1 MSNDNIEKNEI
12 QELFP
17 RDSGKPPGNKI
28 HGNATQK
35 RKAVVSYTS
44 YIVHFCKWKVTRLR
58 RMLKKIIV
66 AVCLLGASLVL
77 SGCVIKTAAEEL
89 YSLPQL
95 PAEYTELQETLQQLL
110 QDGAEY
116 AAPVSG
122 TNTQP
127 VQMVD
132 LNGDGQDEAL
142 AFFRKSADEKPLK
155 IYIFSRDG
163 KSYQQTAVIEG
174 SGTSIYSIAYS
185 DLNQDGHM
193 ELIVGWKVSTDLQ
206 ALSVYALGGPEPVEL
221 MRTPYVKYTL
231 ADLDQDQKQEIVVFR
246 ADGEGSGIAEY
257 YRWQSG
263 ALNIGSS
270 AIISMTMAELSNQGR
285 VKGGTLADHTPALF
299 VTGVSDSSVAITDI
313 LAIRSGELTNIT
325 LSSVT
330 GMSGALARYFSLY
343 PMDINNDGVTEIP
356 MPVRIPTRDNDG
368 GSSVSNRI
376 DWYQYSP
383 DGTGRKVESTYHD
396 MDDGWYLELP
406 DAWKGKLLVTRS
418 QSGMDE
424 ISVTFALQENSGK
437 AQDFL
442 RIYTITGE
450 SPEYK
455 IRGNRFLLSRQAETV
470 FAAEILGDDQ
480 EQAGGLTKDDL
491 RASFHLITTEW
502 LPGDN

>member
-1 MSNDNIEKNEI
+1 MK
-12 QELFP
+12 
-17 RDSGKPPGNKI
+17 
-28 HGNATQK
+28 
-35 RKAVVSYTS
+35 
-44 YIVHFCKWKVTRLR
+44 
-58 RMLKKIIV
+58 RMLKKIILT
-66 AVCLLGASLVL
+66 VCLLGACLVL

-95 PAEYTELQETLQQLL
+95 PAEYTELQQILQQLL
-110 QDGAEY
+110 EDGAEY

-142 AFFRKSADEKPLK
+142 AFFRKSSDEKPLK
-155 IYIFSRDG
+155 IYIFSRNG
-163 KSYQQTAVIEG
+163 QSYQQTAVIES

-185 DLNQDGHM
+185 DLNQDGRM
-193 ELIVGWKVSTDLQ
+193 ELIVGWKVSTELQ
-206 ALSVYALGGPEPVEL
+206 ALSVYALGGSEPVEL

-257 YRWQSG
+257 YRWQDG

-270 AIISMTMAELSNQGR
+270 TFISMTMAELSNQGR
-285 VKGGTLADHTPALF
+285 VKSGTLTDHTPALF

-313 LAIRSGELTNIT
+313 LAIRSGELTNIS
-325 LSSVT
+325 LSNVT
-330 GMSGALARYFSLY
+330 GMSGVVARYLSLY
-343 PMDINNDGVTEIP
+343 PRDINDDGVTEIP
-356 MPVRIPTRDNDG
+356 MPVRIPSRDSDG
-368 GSSVSNRI
+368 ESSGSNRI
-376 DWYQYSP
+376 DWYQYTK
-383 DGTGRKVESTYHD
+383 DGTGEKVLSTYHD
-396 MDDGWYLELP
+396 MDDGWYLVLP
-406 DAWKGKLLVTRS
+406 DAWKGKLFITWS

-424 ISVTFALQENSGK
+424 IAVTFAMQGDSGK
-437 AQDFL
+437 VEDFL
-442 RIYTITGE
+442 RIYTITGD

-470 FAAEILGDDQ
+470 FAAEILGGQ

-491 RASFHLITTEW
+491 RSSFNLITTEW